1 MKFLITV
8 SLSNDAANESVRSG
22 ELGNI
27 IQNILEDVK
36 PEAAYFG
43 AKDGMRPAF
52 LIVDLEEAS
61 QIPAVAEPFF
71 LAFNASIDI
80 TPVMVPED
88 LGKAGP
94 AIGNAAKNFG

>member
-43 AKDGMRPAF
+43 AKDGMRTAF

-80 TPVMVPED
+80 TPVMAPED

-94 AIGNAAKNFG
+94 AIGNAVKNFG